1 MRPRDQHLAQ
11 QLDCGLRSYSQRPHV
26 LLGIRAERNRH
37 ALIEQLLESVHRVQ
51 YITVISGRNISPLRA
66 DPSSSFFDPLKG
78 AILQKRRGEI
88 DESFWLVFLSV
99 HFGKHLRTG
108 WRRCRDIYGNL
119 GQSPIWTWARVSAN
133 PAAFRRW
140 LGVNQNNIGG
150 HFGNHRKYESL
161 SAESARGTG
170 AVVESYVRWV
180 RPPRTHKMLI
190 EEAYEKSD
198 KASKATFENIYQ
210 SMKDVMSFGR
220 MAKFD
225 YLTMIGKLGLASIE
239 PGIPYLQGAT
249 GPVRGARL
257 LFGGQIDAN
266 FSAQQ
271 LDASLAELGEVLGV
285 GMQVLEDALCN
296 WQKSPSRFIP
306 FRG

>member
-1 MRPRDQHLAQ
+1 MRPRDQRLAQ
-11 QLDCGLRSYSQRPHV
+11 QLDQGLRSYSQRQHA
-26 LLGIRAERNRH
+26 LLGIHAERNRH
-37 ALIEQLLESVHRVQ
+37 ALIEQLLESVHRVR
-51 YITVISGRNISPLRA
+51 YIKVISSRDISPLRT
-66 DPSSSFFDPLKG
+66 DPSSDLFDPLKA
-78 AILQKRRGEI
+78 AILQKHRGEI

-108 WRRCRDIYGNL
+108 WRRSRDIYGSL
-119 GQSPIWTWARVSAN
+119 GQGPIWTWARISAN

-161 SAESARGTG
+161 SAESTRGTG
-170 AVVESYVRWV
+170 AVVESYVRWI
-180 RPPRTHKMLI
+180 RPPRTHEMLI
-190 EEAYEKSD
+190 AEAYEQSGKD
-198 KASKATFENIYQ
+198 SKTTFQNLYQ
-210 SMKDVMSFGR
+210 SMTNVMSFGR

-225 YLTMIGKLGLASIE
+225 YLTMIGKLDLAPIE

-249 GPVRGARL
+249 GPIRGARL
-257 LFGGQIDAN
+257 LFGGQTDAN

-271 LDASLAELGEVLGV
+271 LDTSLVKLGEVLGV

-296 WQKSPSRFIP
+296 WQKKPDKFIP